1 MNSSTTLAPRKISVN
16 VFGRAQSAAKQNAP
30 FTDAW
35 RAWSAHLL
43 GHERAQLPN
52 EKTVSNYASQLS
64 PNYEIQHINSAAAC
78 SVPRDGSSSVF
89 RFENAVEL
97 KMFLSLYC
105 AWHPKGISIE
115 VLEDR
120 PVFLTSENL
129 KAIRVALCLC
139 TEGVDPRN
147 KALLSI
153 DTTSEWTTVY
163 IRKDNMWRVPAL
175 DGLLKETVQ
184 AAGGT
189 FSMNGSIVMKF
200 PARECSQAGESA
212 KRLQVLAIDDKG
224 SNRRTIASETF
235 CACANLGTSA
245 DIYMLRSFLEVTNL
259 LQSGI
264 LPNVAITD
272 LQIGGKENGVDV
284 ASEIMLKNP
293 GARVYAYTFA
303 ALPPEM
309 AGAFRGKMNKI
320 LLKNDV
326 FKYVSGV
333 DGKMPASPSY
343 LEIYEI
349 MEASG
354 WAHLAI

>member
-1 MNSSTTLAPRKISVN
+1 LAPQKISVN
-16 VFGRAQSAAKQNAP
+16 VFGRVPSVAKPNAP

-43 GHERAQLPN
+43 GHERAQLPD
-52 EKTVSNYASQLS
+52 EKTVSNYASQLL
-64 PNYEIQHINSAAAC
+64 PNYDIQHINSAAAC

-105 AWHPKGISIE
+105 AWHPKGLSIE

-147 KALLSI
+147 KAKLTI
-153 DTTSEWTTVY
+153 DSTDEWTMVY
-163 IRKDNMWRVPAL
+163 IRKDNMWKVPAL
-175 DGLLKETVQ
+175 EGLLQETVQ
-184 AAGGT
+184 AVGGT
-189 FSMNGSIVMKF
+189 FSMNGSIQMKF
-200 PARECSQAGESA
+200 PVQECNQVDELA
-212 KRLQVLAIDDKG
+212 KRQQVFIVDDKG
-224 SNRRTIASETF
+224 PNRRTIASETS
-235 CACANLGTSA
+235 CACANRGTPT
-245 DIYMLRSFLEVTNL
+245 DIYILRSFNEVKNL
-259 LQSGI
+259 LQAGV

-272 LQIGGKENGVDV
+272 MQIGGKENGVDV

-293 GARVYAYTFA
+293 GAKVYAFTFA
-303 ALPPEM
+303 SLPPEM
-309 AGAFRGKMNKI
+309 AGAFSKQMRKI
-320 LLKNDV
+320 QLKEDI
-326 FKYVSGV
+326 FRFVSGV

-354 WAHLAI
+354 